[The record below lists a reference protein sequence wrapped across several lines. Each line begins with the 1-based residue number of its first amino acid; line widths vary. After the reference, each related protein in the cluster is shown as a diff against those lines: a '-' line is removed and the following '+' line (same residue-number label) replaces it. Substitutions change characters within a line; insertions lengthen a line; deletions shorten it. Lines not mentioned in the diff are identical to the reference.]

1 MPLISLSSRWH
12 VGLDNALRAKVT
24 TFLQKLSENDSTSGL
39 HVEPIANSVD
49 SRVRTGRVDQ
59 FWRAVMFR
67 LDGGDEPHYVVRGVW
82 AHDDAIDVAR
92 RSRLKVNPVNGV
104 VTIREEEPASSEPA
118 PIDWPEP
125 PVAETPAEDDEDRS
139 APPVDSS
146 PAVSEAPSEPLL
158 TSYGYRLDELVDR
171 LGLPQDVAA
180 RAVEATS
187 EDELLTLAADEEV
200 WVGNILVELGAK
212 EPIDKILEKL
222 QLGRPLTSGD
232 EDKDIR
238 AALERPASKADFAFI
253 GDQDELKRVI
263 ESGDF
268 GAWRVFLHPE
278 QRKYVERSWHGP
290 FRLSGGAGTGKTVV
304 VLHRARE
311 LWRRNPQARI
321 VMTTYTTNLAESMR
335 ESLRELDPKVVQT
348 SKLGEP
354 GVYVIGIDALAAAVL
369 RGAGPR
375 LSASMQSVLGEV
387 RTNTNRRTAGER
399 WNSILDGANSPLPAA
414 AANADFLSSEYELV
428 VLPNRV
434 VSEADYLRVR
444 RPGRG
449 VALDRAKRLDVWALL
464 DSYRASSRVD
474 GTLDFAES
482 AAVAAAYLDDDPD
495 SRLADHVLVDEGQ
508 DLLPTHWQLV
518 RALVASGDDDLF
530 IAEDSHQRIY
540 GSKIVLGRYGIKI
553 VGRSQ
558 RLTLNYRTTA
568 QNLHYAMTIL
578 EGGDYVDL
586 EDEAEETRYR
596 SARSGPAPKIQRL
609 TSLSDELT
617 AIGDRVRGWLDTGD
631 SPATIA
637 VLVHDRYSRDRIVNR
652 LSELDIPARAIDR
665 DSPQTDRVQVMT
677 MHRAKG
683 MEFSKVILADIGYR
697 SPAETARVDQLD
709 PADRRDAEL
718 RARSLVYVAAT
729 RARDVLVVLQRS
741 A

>member
-1 MPLISLSSRWH
+1 M
-12 VGLDNALRAKVT
+12 VT
-24 TFLQKLSENDSTSGL
+24 TF
-39 HVEPIANSVD
+39 
-49 SRVRTGRVDQ
+49 
-59 FWRAVMFR
+59 
-67 LDGGDEPHYVVRGVW
+67 
-82 AHDDAIDVAR
+82 
-92 RSRLKVNPVNGV
+92 
-104 VTIREEEPASSEPA
+104 
-118 PIDWPEP
+118 
-125 PVAETPAEDDEDRS
+125 
-139 APPVDSS
+139 
-146 PAVSEAPSEPLL
+146 
-158 TSYGYRLDELVDR
+158 
-171 LGLPQDVAA
+171 
-180 RAVEATS
+180 
-187 EDELLTLAADEEV
+187 
-200 WVGNILVELGAK
+200 
-212 EPIDKILEKL
+212 
-222 QLGRPLTSGD
+222 
-232 EDKDIR
+232 
-238 AALERPASKADFAFI
+238 
-253 GDQDELKRVI
+253 
-263 ESGDF
+263 
-268 GAWRVFLHPE
+268 
-278 QRKYVERSWHGP
+278 
-290 FRLSGGAGTGKTVV
+290 
-304 VLHRARE
+304 
-311 LWRRNPQARI
+311 
-321 VMTTYTTNLAESMR
+321 TTNLAESMR

-354 GVYVIGIDALAAAVL
+354 GVYVTGIDALAAAVL

-414 AANADFLSSEYELV
+414 IANADFLSSEYELV

-474 GTLDFAES
+474 GTLDFAEA

-495 SRLADHVLVDEGQ
+495 RRPADHVLVDEGQ
-508 DLLPTHWQLV
+508 DLLPTHWQLA
-518 RALVASGDDDLF
+518 RALVAPGDDDLF

-596 SARSGPAPKIQRL
+596 SARSGPAPKILRAI
-609 TSLSDELT
+609 SLSDELT
-617 AIGDRVRGWLDTGD
+617 AIGDRVRGWLDAGD

-652 LSELDIPARAIDR
+652 LSELDIPARAVDR
-665 DSPQTDRVQVMT
+665 DAPPTDRVQVMT

-683 MEFSKVILADIGYR
+683 MEFSKVILADVGYR
-697 SPAETARVDQLD
+697 SPAEAARLEQLD
-709 PADRRDAEL
+709 PADRQDAEL
-718 RARSLVYVAAT
+718 RTRSLVYVAAT
-729 RARDVLVVLQRS
+729 RARDVLVVLQRHP
-741 A
+741 